1 MSHEKPIQTA
11 VQAAVE
17 PRLVAAVENGDTTF
31 STVAAAIGWTPA
43 SLKAMRRGG
52 TRWGVDLAARIA
64 VALGLAVRIDIRRSG
79 TTVTVEPD
87 PELDHDVVAELD
99 AKAVEL

>member
-1 MSHEKPIQTA
+1 MHNKPIQDA
-11 VQAAVE
+11 AQAGVRPHFESAIAD
-17 PRLVAAVENGDTTF
+17 PKRAADI
-31 STVAAAIGWTPA
+31 ARAIGWTPA

-79 TTVTVEPD
+79 TTVTVDRDE
-87 PELDHDVVAELD
+87 ELDHDAVTEMA

>member
-1 MSHEKPIQTA
+1 MSHSKPIQDA
-11 VQAAVE
+11 VQADVRPHFE
-17 PRLVAAVENGDTTF
+17 AAIADPKR
-31 STVAAAIGWTPA
+31 AADIALAIGWTAP

-64 VALGLAVRIDIRRSG
+64 VALGLVIRIEVRRSG
-79 TTVTVEPD
+79 TTVVVERD
-87 PELDHDVVAELD
+87 EELDHEVVDEMA